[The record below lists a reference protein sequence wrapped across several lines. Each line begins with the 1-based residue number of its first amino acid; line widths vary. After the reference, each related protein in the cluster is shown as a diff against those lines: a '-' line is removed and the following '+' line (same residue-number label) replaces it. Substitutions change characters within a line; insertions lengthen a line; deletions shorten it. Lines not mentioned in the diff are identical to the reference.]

1 MGSGVQAKEAADG
14 YRWFFG
20 MGLVAIC
27 FAIFLAT
34 VDKRLSESD
43 SERRLGAALREL
55 RTAQAGLPSRV
66 TDSRQTQSFMH
77 AALPDSQAGHDH
89 EASHGH

>member
-1 MGSGVQAKEAADG
+1 MSSTAHANEASDG

-20 MGLVAIC
+20 MGLVAVC

-34 VDKRLSESD
+34 VDQRLSQSD
-43 SERRLGAALREL
+43 RERVLGATLKEL
-55 RTAQAGLPSRV
+55 RTAQASLPSRV

-77 AALPDSQAGHDH
+77 AAVPESQAGHDH
-89 EASHGH
+89 EGSHGH